1 MTSNPQLTLEIHM
14 SSDVIDDLS
23 VLQEALM
30 KLRWKQVPMAADSS
44 EWQVWYAR
52 KQFENVVFLD
62 VLMRYNVR
70 TEMMQRNDKMMIVW

>member
-44 EWQVWYAR
+44 E
-52 KQFENVVFLD
+52 
-62 VLMRYNVR
+62 
-70 TEMMQRNDKMMIVW
+70 